1 MKKLLVCITLI
12 FVIIFASCK
21 EKIVPY
27 QLPEPKITENKQ
39 GYLEWEICLKADSYE
54 IAYANKVISLT
65 VNCLFYPD
73 DYHGEI
79 KIKCVG
85 NGKYYVDSPY
95 IIINV

>member
-27 QLPEPKITENKQ
+27 QLPEPKITEKEQ
-39 GYLEWEICLKADSYE
+39 GFLEWEICLKADSYE

-85 NGKYYVDSPY
+85 DGKYYVDSPY
-95 IIINV
+95 LIINV

>member
-39 GYLEWEICLKADSYE
+39 GYLEWEICLKAASYE

-85 NGKYYVDSPY
+85 DGKYYVDSPY

>member
-79 KIKCVG
+79 KIKCVCD
-85 NGKYYVDSPY
+85 GKYYVDSPY